1 MSRSPIGTLITT
13 WFSFGKKG
21 GSMSTLVYETETAAF
36 SFERDEITQFLN
48 RSKNTSQER
57 DDLLNLISSSTDD
70 SIKIPE
76 ECDYFASIT
85 LNLVDEGKGS
95 VTCKLC
101 NKTYHPDQL
110 KPITVGHGKTPFSV
124 KIKMKGGIKYLF
136 RKRPRLPGMFG
147 GKGYACP
154 EGHRLITLI
163 TWRT

>member
-1 MSRSPIGTLITT
+1 MSII
-13 WFSFGKKG
+13 
-21 GSMSTLVYETETAAF
+21 VYETETATF
-36 SFERDEITQFLN
+36 SFELEDITKVLN
-48 RSKNTSQER
+48 RSKNMTQER

-70 SIKIPE
+70 PIKIPE
-76 ECDYFASIT
+76 ECDCFASIA
-85 LNLVDEGKGS
+85 LDLVNEGKGS
-95 VTCKLC
+95 VTCKRC
-101 NKTYHPDQL
+101 GKTYQADQL

-154 EGHRLITLI
+154 EGHTLITLI